1 MTFGGTNS
9 IYCSIPPNVL
19 AEVDGFSVTLRSW
32 VTMRRASLEL
42 VRTSA
47 LLTSRIVCS
56 DCSPDWDDL

>member
-1 MTFGGTNS
+1 MTLGGTNS

-19 AEVDGFSVTLRSW
+19 ANVNGFFSDFALSG
-32 VTMRRASLEL
+32 TMRRASLEL

-47 LLTSRIVCS
+47 LLISRIVCS